1 MPTLSNESRYTT
13 EHLFVVVDFGYRSL
27 TGT

>member
-1 MPTLSNESRYTT
+1 MPTPPNDTPYVT